1 MERNKNSQSIACCQ
15 TMFEEPMTSSL
26 GISITDFNDSFNV
39 CKSAPNVFYTSPDIP
54 PADNRR
60 IGETV
65 HKTVSPA

>member
-1 MERNKNSQSIACCQ
+1 
-15 TMFEEPMTSSL
+15 MFEEPMTSSL

-60 IGETV
+60 TGETV